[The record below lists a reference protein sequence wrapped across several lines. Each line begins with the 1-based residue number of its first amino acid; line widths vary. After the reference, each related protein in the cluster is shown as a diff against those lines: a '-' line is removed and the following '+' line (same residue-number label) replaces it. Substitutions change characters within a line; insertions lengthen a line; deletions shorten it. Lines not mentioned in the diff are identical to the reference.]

1 VAIGVPDLRNTKPL
15 GRTKLRDR
23 EAIAG
28 AGPAGVG
35 QGGDVP
41 LDPEHVRSA
50 IRVEQIRALYRA
62 PIAILV
68 NLVNAPIVAAVVW
81 SDYPKWVLIAWVA
94 AFWIVIPIRAIL
106 WRSYVR
112 QRQGPESAAVW
123 ARRFVA
129 GTALT
134 GCLWGLAGSVVFVSP
149 HETYHVFV
157 AFVLAGM
164 CAGAVGSNAVYLPA
178 LLAFMIPALAP
189 AAVAFFARG
198 DLVSLGMGVLAT
210 VFGAALALIGRDLNR
225 SLADGFRLQLEN
237 AALIRNLTLARD
249 AAEAAS
255 EAKSRFLAHMS
266 HELRTPL
273 NAIIGFSEMFAAELF
288 GKLPNAEYITYS
300 RFIHEGAQHL
310 LAMIKE
316 ILDFSKMQTG
326 RMALEDDAI
335 ELTLAIETCLQVFA
349 DQARIKGLAL
359 DADITPSLPRLRADD
374 GRFRQILISLLSNAV
389 KFTSTGGQIRVIA
402 KLDGS
407 GAIVLAVSDTG
418 IGMSEAD
425 IPKAISPFAQ
435 LDDSFAKKHAGIG
448 LGLPLAK
455 GLVESHDGTLTVESE
470 PGHGTTVTV
479 RFPPE
484 RTVPAPATS
493 APVTSVS

>member
-1 VAIGVPDLRNTKPL
+1 LADN
-15 GRTKLRDR
+15 
-23 EAIAG
+23 EAMAGARPAG
-28 AGPAGVG
+28 AGRS
-35 QGGDVP
+35 GGLQ
-41 LDPEHVRSA
+41 LDPEPVRA
-50 IRVEQIRALYRA
+50 AVRVEQIRLLYRA
-62 PIAILV
+62 PIATLV

-81 SDYPKWVLIAWVA
+81 SDYPKWMLIAWMA
-94 AFWIVIPIRAIL
+94 AFWILIPIRAIL
-106 WRSYVR
+106 WRSYVSR
-112 QRQGPESAAVW
+112 LQAPESAGIW
-123 ARRFVA
+123 ARRFVI

-178 LLAFMIPALAP
+178 LLAFMIPTLAP
-189 AAVAFFARG
+189 ATGAFFIKG
-198 DLVSLGMGVLAT
+198 DLDSLGMGVLAII
-210 VFGAALALIGRDLNR
+210 FGAALALIGRDLNR
-225 SLADGFRLQLEN
+225 SLAEGFRLQFEN
-237 AALIRNLTLARD
+237 AALIRNLTAARD

-273 NAIIGFSEMFAAELF
+273 NAIIGFSEMFTAELF
-288 GKLPNAEYITYS
+288 GKLPNAEYVTYS

-310 LAMIKE
+310 LATIKE

-326 RMALEDDAI
+326 AMALEDDAI
-335 ELTLAIETCLQVFA
+335 ELPPAIETCLQVFD
-349 DQARIKGLAL
+349 DQLRAKGLSL
-359 DADITPSLPRLRADD
+359 DVDIAASLPRLRADE
-374 GRFRQILISLLSNAV
+374 GRFRQILIGLLSNAV
-389 KFTSTGGQIRVIA
+389 KFSSEGGRIRVAA
-402 KLDGS
+402 KLDAS
-407 GAIVLAVSDTG
+407 GAVVLAVSDTG
-418 IGMSEAD
+418 IGMSAAD

-435 LDDSFAKKHAGIG
+435 LDDSFAKRYSGIG

-470 PGHGTTVTV
+470 PGRGTTVTV

-484 RTVPAPATS
+484 RTVPAAAPS
-493 APVTSVS
+493 ASAVGVP